1 MISMGEPIY
10 GFVTKGDGKA
20 LKAQIVG
27 VDVAENRMV
36 ILYEDGTKCTSQM
49 TCRSTRSASLQSAR
63 QLNDLGR
70 NAARGAKMKR
80 IWCMVDIQEGV
91 TK

>member
-36 ILYEDGTKCTSQM
+36 ILYEDGNEMYLADDVPFYTQ
-49 TCRSTRSASLQSAR
+49 RF
-63 QLNDLGR
+63 
-70 NAARGAKMKR
+70 AAECAT
-80 IWCMVDIQEGV
+80 VE
-91 TK
+91 